1 LDQETTSFFFT
12 NVPEEAQ
19 VVELWS
25 LFAKHGRVGEVY
37 IPKKRDKWGNR
48 FGFVKYKEVKSV
60 EALSSRLED
69 VWVGTYKLRVNLSR
83 FSRKKTPT
91 TVDSGKKPTQ
101 HGVTEE
107 SSKRPQPFKQA
118 LLNGRVEQSSSMIAT
133 VEVGVVQ
140 DFLHSLEGSYVG
152 RLGEGVELR
161 ALQTKLWLAGFPL
174 IKITTMGG
182 ELVLISHYRGEEIHG
197 PFCKKGW
204 WGGLLFDIRR
214 WTPNLVSSKRLLW
227 VNMFGVPPHAWGEST
242 FLTLANRCGRYISM
256 DANTK
261 NRNRLD
267 VARVKIEAPI
277 LGFVDHIMK
286 LVVHG
291 AAFQVRIV
299 EEGGR
304 NLEFDESEDQ
314 LQGGDAISSCA
325 SGGKAAAVV
334 GLDDLDGSDTESE
347 ASEVGQRGV
356 PVVVQ
361 MAKKSM
367 TDKGD
372 VGIKT
377 VGSSGMARVIPS
389 TGSFLKATDEE
400 VLTNRFDPL
409 RGDFSMDDVEPSE
422 NVAVGQDLSAENDVG
437 TRNDFLIQVGPDP
450 GKSRPVM
457 MDQGKGLDPSQ
468 KLGLI
473 RSLSPI
479 GEAVNIGPLLQV
491 TRMVITAGP
500 VIGALDNLIL
510 QTRAKA
516 AGNTKSSNLSEVGSL
531 ESSSNPD
538 PSQKGNKQSLGK
550 IAKHPKSL
558 VNMSTLLG
566 PKCLRFAEMVNNSSG
581 LLKKR
586 RNGEVNDS
594 VNSQASPTPLVA
606 PGSSVFM
613 EDSKSHTTVH
623 SSSSDENPD
632 VVPATIFPEER
643 PHSPPG
649 MVLEVV
655 LPFHCETRAQSGV
668 DLLLC
673 EDSIH
678 NVEGFITGRE
688 NPEAKFLEAQRLLVE
703 QETVGFNFDQREAA
717 PIGRMVD
724 MEVRDR
730 VEFSKNQETTRPQ

>member
-1 LDQETTSFFFT
+1 
-12 NVPEEAQ
+12 
-19 VVELWS
+19 
-25 LFAKHGRVGEVY
+25 
-37 IPKKRDKWGNR
+37 
-48 FGFVKYKEVKSV
+48 
-60 EALSSRLED
+60 
-69 VWVGTYKLRVNLSR
+69 
-83 FSRKKTPT
+83 
-91 TVDSGKKPTQ
+91 
-101 HGVTEE
+101 
-107 SSKRPQPFKQA
+107 
-118 LLNGRVEQSSSMIAT
+118 
-133 VEVGVVQ
+133 
-140 DFLHSLEGSYVG
+140 
-152 RLGEGVELR
+152 
-161 ALQTKLWLAGFPL
+161 
-174 IKITTMGG
+174 
-182 ELVLISHYRGEEIHG
+182 
-197 PFCKKGW
+197 
-204 WGGLLFDIRR
+204 
-214 WTPNLVSSKRLLW
+214 
-227 VNMFGVPPHAWGEST
+227 
-242 FLTLANRCGRYISM
+242 
-256 DANTK
+256 
-261 NRNRLD
+261 
-267 VARVKIEAPI
+267 
-277 LGFVDHIMK
+277 
-286 LVVHG
+286 
-291 AAFQVRIV
+291 
-299 EEGGR
+299 
-304 NLEFDESEDQ
+304 
-314 LQGGDAISSCA
+314 
-325 SGGKAAAVV
+325 
-334 GLDDLDGSDTESE
+334 
-347 ASEVGQRGV
+347 
-356 PVVVQ
+356 

-491 TRMVITAGP
+491 TRMVTTAGP
-500 VIGALDNLIL
+500 IIGALDNLIL

-516 AGNTKSSNLSEVGSL
+516 AGNTKSSNLSEEGSL

-623 SSSSDENPD
+623 SSSNDENPD

-643 PHSPPG
+643 PHSPPS

-703 QETVGFNFDQREAA
+703 QETVGLNFDQREAA